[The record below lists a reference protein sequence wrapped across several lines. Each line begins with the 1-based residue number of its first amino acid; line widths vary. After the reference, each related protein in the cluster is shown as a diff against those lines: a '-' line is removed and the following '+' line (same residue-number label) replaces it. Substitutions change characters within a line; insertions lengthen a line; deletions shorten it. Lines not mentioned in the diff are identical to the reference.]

1 MSTGFAF
8 IDTET
13 TGTHAG
19 ARVIELAV
27 VTFSPDGRRTGSHST
42 LVRGDGTVGG
52 PMAQRVHGIREAD
65 IRNAPAFGEIW
76 SDFSMRV
83 EGHMLVAHNAAFDR
97 TRINH
102 ELSLIREPPLQE
114 FPCTMRLAYDLG
126 YARRRRGD
134 VPGISGRLGEL
145 VNRIGLDVRPT
156 HRALAD
162 AEAAAALFW
171 YFRSHHTRDVDA
183 EMKSFNPFRRRTSA

>member
-1 MSTGFAF
+1 MTAGFAF

-13 TGTHAG
+13 TGTHAE

-27 VTFSPDGRRTGSHST
+27 VTYSANGMRTGEFST
-42 LVRGDGTVGG
+42 LLRGDGTVGG

-65 IRNAPAFGEIW
+65 IRSAPNFGAVWPAFAG
-76 SDFSMRV
+76 RV
-83 EGHMLVAHNAAFDR
+83 NGHVLVAHNASFDR

-102 ELSLIREPPLQE
+102 ELALVRSAPLPE

-126 YARRRRGD
+126 YARRRCGD
-134 VPGISGRLGEL
+134 VPGISGRLGDL
-145 VNRIGLDVRPT
+145 VTRLGLDVRPT

-162 AEAAAALFW
+162 AEAAAVLFW
-171 YFRSHHTRDVDA
+171 YFRARHPQKVDA
-183 EMKSFNPFRRRTSA
+183 SLRRFLPARTR

>member
-1 MSTGFAF
+1 MSNGFAF

-27 VTFSPDGRRTGSHST
+27 VTFSPQGRRTGSYST
-42 LVRGDGTVGG
+42 LLRGDGTVGG

-65 IRNAPAFGEIW
+65 IRDAPTFGEIW
-76 SDFSMRV
+76 SDFSKRV
-83 EGHMLVAHNAAFDR
+83 DGHVLVAHNATFDR

-102 ELSLIREPPLQE
+102 ELSLVRKRPLPD

-126 YARRRRGD
+126 YARRRSGD
-134 VPGISGRLGEL
+134 VPGVSGRLGEL
-145 VNRIGLDVRPT
+145 VKRLGLDVSPT

-171 YFRSHHTRDVDA
+171 YFRRKHRADVDVA
-183 EMKSFNPFRRRTSA
+183 LRRFTPARAL